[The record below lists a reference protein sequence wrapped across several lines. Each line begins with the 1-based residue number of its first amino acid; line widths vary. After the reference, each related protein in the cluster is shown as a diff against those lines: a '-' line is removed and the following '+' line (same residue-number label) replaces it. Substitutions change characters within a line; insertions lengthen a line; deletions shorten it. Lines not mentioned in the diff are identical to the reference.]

1 MKIKK
6 IMCMLLSVML
16 LLMMLTACGG
26 SDDAKESK
34 DTDAGSGS
42 ESGSDENG
50 KTKITVLRPGDEE
63 KVASFMEPAV
73 EAFEK
78 DNPDIEVEI
87 MYESW
92 AGWIQTYPTYFE
104 ADTQPDV
111 IFWWDNKLHDSSANP
126 KLVDL
131 EPYLGNEIMDQIPES
146 VWNLVD
152 VGDLDGIRYVPSSV
166 DTFVLYYNK
175 DLFKAAGLD
184 PDSPPANWDEML
196 NAAKTIHEKTGKPGI
211 GCPAI
216 TGSEVLEEF
225 VGLFVN
231 QASDQAMLD
240 DKSMPLFDTGEG
252 LEALEYVESLAPYFQ
267 TSPTEY
273 GRGELR
279 PLVRDGEMGMLI
291 DGPWAVN
298 TFTEAFGADLD
309 NSSIGIVNV
318 PVAANG
324 KQITWAGTNGW
335 IATRESTAE
344 ASAKL
349 IEFLMSPKQLM
360 AHHLAYGSAPLYESE
375 FENEAFQYEY
385 WKVFYDE
392 AQSWTLY
399 GMIGKNS
406 ATPAAYYT
414 ALEEVWQ
421 RLILGQVSAKDAMK
435 EAVASVEN
443 VTSRNQ

>member
-6 IMCMLLSVML
+6 MMSILLCITMLG
-16 LLMMLTACGG
+16 MLTACSG
-26 SDDAKESK
+26 
-34 DTDAGSGS
+34 GSGS
-42 ESGSDENG
+42 EDSKDTEPDAGQSG
-50 KTKITVLRPGDEE
+50 KTKITILRPGDEE

-126 KLVDL
+126 KLIDL
-131 EPYLGNEIMDQIPES
+131 EPYLGDEIVERISDS
-146 VWNLVD
+146 VWDLVE
-152 VGDLDGIRYVPSSV
+152 VGDLEGIRYIPSSV

-175 DLFKAAGLD
+175 DVFREAGLD
-184 PDSPPANWDEML
+184 PDSPPADWDEML
-196 NAAKTIHEKTGKPGI
+196 KAAKTIYEKTGKPGI

-225 VGLFVN
+225 VGLFIN
-231 QASDQAMLD
+231 QASDQAILD
-240 DKSMPLFDTGEG
+240 PESMPLFDTEEG
-252 LEALEYVESLAPYFQ
+252 LQALEYVESLAPYFQ

-279 PLVRDGEMGMLI
+279 PLIRDGEMGMLI

-309 NSSIGIVNV
+309 SSSIGVVNV
-318 PVAANG
+318 PIAENG
-324 KQITWAGTNGW
+324 KKITWAGTNGW
-335 IATRESTAE
+335 IATRGSTAE

-349 IEFLMSPKQLM
+349 IEFLMNPEQLT

-375 FENEAFQYEY
+375 FDNEAFQYDY
-385 WKVFYDE
+385 WKVFYEE

-406 ATPAAYYT
+406 ATPGAYYT

-421 RLILGQVSAKDAMK
+421 RLILGQVSAEDAMK